1 MNDEVS
7 EKENDFVHKEFT
19 DTMPDKIVDF
29 ISKNN
34 LNFEFI
40 LNKKEV
46 EFVVW

>member
-1 MNDEVS
+1 
-7 EKENDFVHKEFT
+7 
-19 DTMPDKIVDF
+19 MPDKIVDF

-46 EFVVW
+46 EFVIW